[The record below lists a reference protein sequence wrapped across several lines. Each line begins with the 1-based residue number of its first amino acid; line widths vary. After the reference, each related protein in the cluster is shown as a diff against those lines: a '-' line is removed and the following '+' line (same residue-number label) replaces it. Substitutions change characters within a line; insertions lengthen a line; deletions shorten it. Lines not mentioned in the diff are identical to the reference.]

1 MWQKHK
7 VAWVTRWDT
16 LFHPTKIISWQYW
29 AYGLSTQLCVP
40 QKSPFSLSFGRL
52 FCHRHRYCIG
62 QDMNM
67 RPSKHCKLIFE
78 NSTVAAKY
86 SVADLIKHI
95 NKCPLLFCCKW
106 RGKKLS
112 YNFIDVLCVLAKGKP
127 FSWFSSS
134 YSVLRIP
141 LLQSM
146 AYICHLADLFFVF
159 DIFSH
164 KIMTTMF
171 IYSNTDEC

>member
-1 MWQKHK
+1 MSHEMGHAVSPNQNYFMTILSIR
-7 VAWVTRWDT
+7 AFNTIMCA
-16 LFHPTKIISWQYW
+16 TKIAVLFVVRSSFLSSSSLLYW
-29 AYGLSTQLCVP
+29 TGHEHATL
-40 QKSPFSLSFGRL
+40 
-52 FCHRHRYCIG
+52 
-62 QDMNM
+62 
-67 RPSKHCKLIFE
+67 KHCKLIFE